1 MSILLTGVAGFIGC
15 HVAQA
20 LLARGETVIGIDN
33 LDPYYDV
40 RLKQARLALLD
51 GRPGFRFHCLD
62 IAERDGMLSLVEAS
76 PGITHIVHLAAQAGV
91 RHSLVDPY
99 AYVRANVM
107 GHLVVQE
114 AARRLDRLQHLV
126 YASSSSVYGAN
137 TALPFAEADRV
148 DTPLSI
154 YAATKRADE
163 LMSHAYGHLFGL
175 PQTGLRFFTVY
186 GPWGRPDMAYYAFAR
201 AIAAGEPITAYD
213 GGALKRDFTYIDDI
227 VAGVV
232 GCLDRPP
239 GGAVP
244 ARVLNIGNH
253 RSERVATLIALLEQA
268 LGRRA
273 VIVDGPRPRAD
284 VAETFAAVQAIGAL
298 TGFAPTT
305 PLEVGIPRF
314 AAWFCDWHGIVPGN
328 FVPAGASVTERG

>member
-1 MSILLTGVAGFIGC
+1 VSILLTGVAGFIGC

-20 LLARGETVIGIDN
+20 LLARGETVIGVDN

-40 RLKQARLALLD
+40 RLKQARLALLAD
-51 GRPGFRFHCLD
+51 EPGFSFVQLD
-62 IAERDGMLSLVEAS
+62 IAEREPMQALVGRHRE
-76 PGITHIVHLAAQAGV
+76 IRRIVHLAAQAGV

-99 AYVRANVM
+99 AYVRSNVM

-114 AARRLDRLQHLV
+114 AARHLDGLEHLV

-137 TALPFAEADRV
+137 ATLPFSETDPV

-201 AIAAGEPITAYD
+201 AIVAGEPITAYD
-213 GGALKRDFTYIDDI
+213 GGGLKRDFTYIDDI
-227 VAGVV
+227 VAGVL
-232 GCLDRPP
+232 GCLDCPP
-239 GGAVP
+239 TGEVP
-244 ARVLNIGNH
+244 VRVLNIGNH
-253 RSERVATLIALLEQA
+253 RSELVSTLIALLEQS

-273 VIVDGPRPRAD
+273 VIRDTPRPRAD
-284 VAETFAAVQAIGAL
+284 VAETFAAVAAIGAL

-305 PLEVGIPRF
+305 PLEIGIPRF
-314 AAWFCDWHGIVPGN
+314 AAWFCDWHGIDRPR
-328 FVPAGASVTERG
+328 PTS